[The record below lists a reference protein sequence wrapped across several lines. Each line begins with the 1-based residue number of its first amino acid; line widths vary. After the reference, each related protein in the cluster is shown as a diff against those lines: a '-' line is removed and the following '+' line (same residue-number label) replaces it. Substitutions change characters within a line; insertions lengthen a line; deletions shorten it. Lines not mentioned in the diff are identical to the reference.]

1 MDPIKPIE
9 GTVNNSQ
16 EQALALT
23 EVMRE
28 RYWQQRAERATQT
41 VHQPDEPVEVATRHQ
56 KQPQKSTQPAPGNL
70 YNTYAEF
77 SVDRDTHKVVV
88 RIIDGNSGELIRTIP
103 PEDLA
108 KEIAKGKLHQNQIR
122 RRNIRL

>member
-9 GTVNNSQ
+9 GTVNNAQ

-23 EVMRE
+23 EAMRE
-28 RYWQQRAERATQT
+28 RYWQQQAEKTTRT
-41 VHQPDEPVEVATRHQ
+41 VKAPNNAVEVATRQ
-56 KQPQKSTQPAPGNL
+56 KQQPNKPTPPTVNNL
-70 YNTYAEF
+70 HNTYAEF
-77 SVDRDTHKVVV
+77 SVDHDTKRVIV

-108 KEIAKGKLHQNQIR
+108 KEIAKGKLRQDQIR
-122 RRNIRL
+122 RRNMRL

>member
-9 GTVNNSQ
+9 GTISNAQ

-28 RYWQQRAERATQT
+28 RYWQQRAEQT
-41 VHQPDEPVEVATRHQ
+41 TRTVREPDEAVEVATRQ
-56 KQPQKSTQPAPGNL
+56 KQQPDKQAQPAAATLP
-70 YNTYAEF
+70 NTYAEF

-108 KEIAKGKLHQNQIR
+108 KEIAKGKLRTSQIR
-122 RRNIRL
+122 RRSIRL

>member
-9 GTVNNSQ
+9 GTISNAQ

-28 RYWQQRAERATQT
+28 RYWQQRAEQT
-41 VHQPDEPVEVATRHQ
+41 TRTVREPDEAVEVATRQ
-56 KQPQKSTQPAPGNL
+56 KQQPDKRAQSATATLP
-70 YNTYAEF
+70 NTYAEF

-108 KEIAKGKLHQNQIR
+108 KEIAKGKLQTSQIR
-122 RRNIRL
+122 RRSIRL